1 MKIVRKLMDIINDN
15 FKIKLGICLMLV
27 GVLIFVVILG
37 SIYSSN
43 LNTKNLAVKVT
54 KSQKVDAY
62 EKSEENKKEIEEE
75 KLKKS
80 KLDEI
85 KNKIKELDQS
95 INLEVTMGSIDND
108 IKYYDE
114 MYMKLLAIKEESE
127 DTNDENEIIENDT
140 EYYVPPV
147 VIENN
152 STQNSQEPT
161 NPANSNEVP
170 NIQVEDKP
178 VEDNPTEREE
188 EKEPT
193 EVEEDIKP
201 TEENPVE
208 PQEEEAGVG
217 TSIES
222 SNSD

>member
-95 INLEVTMGSIDND
+95 INLEVTMGSIDDD

-161 NPANSNEVP
+161 NPANSNDVP

-178 VEDNPTEREE
+178 VENNPTEREE

-208 PQEEEAGVG
+208 PQEEEVGEG

-222 SNSD
+222 TNSD